1 MQALNIKVPV
11 VINPSDERLKRNIVP
26 LRGALE
32 RVLRLRGV
40 TFGWNEVGEEV
51 GQENGAEPE
60 IGFIAQEV
68 EVVFP
73 QWVRSQGSVRGE
85 HGEGSNGEGYKH
97 LAIRGF
103 EALAVEALRELQAE
117 IEQLRAQVAGLKDHL
132 AGSPAVG

>member
-1 MQALNIKVPV
+1 M
-11 VINPSDERLKRNIVP
+11 
-26 LRGALE
+26 
-32 RVLRLRGV
+32 LRLRGV
-40 TFGWNEVGEEV
+40 TFGWNELGEEV

-73 QWVRSQGSVRGE
+73 QWVRSQGSVRS
-85 HGEGSNGEGYKH
+85 EGSEGEGYKH

-117 IEQLRAQVAGLKDHL
+117 IEQLRAQVAGLEAQL
-132 AGSPAVG
+132 ADPFPVG